1 MRTLITGDSSPV
13 IVLLL
18 LLQSSLWIAGGLLT
32 LLVGYLVV
40 LTIAAWWAPKVT
52 PVPSGGPSHRFALL
66 VPAHNEEKL
75 LPALLANIN
84 QLDYPR
90 HLFTLVVVADNCTD
104 QTAALVRAAG
114 ATVYERFDCVQIG
127 KGYALQWLLAQLQ
140 TAGADFDA
148 AVILDADSVVSANF
162 LSVMDAHLAKG
173 ARVIQAHYA
182 VLDPHRTWVMSLRA
196 AALALVHYL
205 RPLGRTVLGGSVGL
219 KGNGMVFERTI
230 LAEHRWSAAVTED
243 IEYHMSLVLAGER
256 VVFAP
261 DATVWAEMPGTLQGA
276 QTQNVRWEQGRWQL
290 ARQYVPLLLQAAITR
305 RGPQAPARYLLFD
318 SMMEHLI
325 PPFSM
330 LLGSTLLYWLCAWLP
345 VLANSSTGLLFLA
358 TLLGLGQLVYMLGGL
373 ILVRTPVRTFFALAY
388 APVFIG
394 WKLRLL
400 FRMATSVEK
409 QGWVRT
415 TRDGA

>member
-1 MRTLITGDSSPV
+1 MSALFLI
-13 IVLLL
+13 
-18 LLQSSLWIAGGLLT
+18 LQSSLWVAGGLLT
-32 LLVGYLVV
+32 VLVGYLVV
-40 LTIAAWWAPKVT
+40 LTFAAWWAPKVT
-52 PVPSGGPSHRFALL
+52 SLPTSEPTQRFALL

-75 LPALLANIN
+75 LPALLANIS

-104 QTAALVRAAG
+104 QTAALARAAG
-114 ATVYERFDCVQIG
+114 AIVYERVDHVQIG
-127 KGYALQWLLAQLQ
+127 KGHALQWLWAQLQ
-140 TAGADFDA
+140 ADGADFDA

-162 LSVMDAHLAKG
+162 LRVMDAHLAQG
-173 ARVIQAHYA
+173 ARVVQAHYA

-205 RPLGRTVLGGSVGL
+205 RPLGRTVLGGAVGL
-219 KGNGMVFERTI
+219 KGNGMVFQRAI
-230 LAEHRWSAAVTED
+230 LAEHHWSASVTED

-290 ARQYVPLLLQAAITR
+290 ARHYVPRLVRAAITR
-305 RGPQAPARYLLFD
+305 KVPPPARYLLFD
-318 SMMEHLI
+318 SIMEHLI
-325 PPFSM
+325 PPFSV
-330 LLGSTLLYWLCAWLP
+330 LLGLTLLYWACAWLP
-345 VLANSSTGLLFLA
+345 VLVSGSTSLLRLA
-358 TLLGLGQLVYMLGGL
+358 TLLVLGQLVYILGGL
-373 ILVRTPVRTFFALAY
+373 ILARTPMRTFCALAY
-388 APVFIG
+388 APVFIV

-400 FRMATSVEK
+400 LHMTTNVEK

-415 TRDGA
+415 ARDGA

>member
-1 MRTLITGDSSPV
+1 MS
-13 IVLLL
+13 VLLL
-18 LLQSSLWIAGGLLT
+18 ILQSSLWIAGGLLT
-32 LLVGYLVV
+32 LLVGYLVI
-40 LTIAAWWAPKVT
+40 LTIAAWWAPKGT
-52 PVPSGGPSHRFALL
+52 PLPASGPTHRFAFL

-75 LPALLANIN
+75 LPALLANIS

-104 QTAALVRAAG
+104 QTAALARAAG
-114 ATVYERFDCVQIG
+114 ATVYERFDRAQIG

-140 TAGADFDA
+140 ADGVTFDA
-148 AVILDADSVVSANF
+148 AVILDADSVVSSNF
-162 LSVMDAHLAKG
+162 LSVMDAHLTKG

-219 KGNGMVFERTI
+219 KGNGMVFHRTI
-230 LAEHRWSAAVTED
+230 LAQHQWSASVTED

-256 VVFAP
+256 VGFAP
-261 DATVWAEMPGTLQGA
+261 DATVWAEMPGSLQGA

-290 ARQYVPLLLQAAITR
+290 ARHYVPRLLHAALSR
-305 RGPQAPARYLLFD
+305 QSPQAPARYLLFD
-318 SMMEHLI
+318 SVMEHLI

-330 LLGSTLLYWLCAWLP
+330 LLGLTLLYWLCAWLP
-345 VLANSSTGLLFLA
+345 MLVAGNSSLLLLA
-358 TLLGLGQLVYMLGGL
+358 TLLVLGQLGYILGGL
-373 ILVRTPVRTFFALAY
+373 FLARTPIRTFLALAY
-388 APVFIG
+388 APLFVA

-400 FRMATSVEK
+400 FHMATSGEK

-415 TRDGA
+415 ARDGA